1 MKKDNLN
8 EKLIYILNAIFF
20 FIFLFN
26 ILGNKNLVSILFSLT
41 FIFVLILWL
50 KNIISNFNNIDLL
63 AIIIIVFCFISVS
76 INLFASNSGFNLSYF
91 KKVTIFSF
99 TIMYFSTA
107 IKISINCKNIQK
119 LLKIMFIGISVAC
132 IYLYYTR
139 NNEMYIFNGRIS
151 NYLCFNFNNP
161 NETSIFLASL
171 FLLGV
176 DLFFLEK
183 VRFIKILDLILL
195 VFLIYF
201 VNETRSRNALFTLI
215 LFLVLLIYILLKKKH
230 IKFSNFS
237 LLFGSLWPMIFCI
250 FYMLSIKKLKSLLY
264 FLISEGKTVDSR
276 YYVWKYAF
284 NNFKSSPIFGAYNQ
298 ISNGTGTSQMFNT
311 HLDILASYGIIV
323 FILTSYFF
331 YQIVKN
337 VNSRS
342 HDIKSKIFLLSF
354 IAVLILGMCEAALVS
369 GGLSIHILVG
379 DFLIIACNVLTN
391 EQDGVKNENI
401 Q

>member
-1 MKKDNLN
+1 M
-8 EKLIYILNAIFF
+8 
-20 FIFLFN
+20 
-26 ILGNKNLVSILFSLT
+26 
-41 FIFVLILWL
+41 
-50 KNIISNFNNIDLL
+50 
-63 AIIIIVFCFISVS
+63 
-76 INLFASNSGFNLSYF
+76 
-91 KKVTIFSF
+91 
-99 TIMYFSTA
+99 
-107 IKISINCKNIQK
+107 
-119 LLKIMFIGISVAC
+119 
-132 IYLYYTR
+132 
-139 NNEMYIFNGRIS
+139 
-151 NYLCFNFNNP
+151 
-161 NETSIFLASL
+161 
-171 FLLGV
+171 
-176 DLFFLEK
+176 
-183 VRFIKILDLILL
+183 
-195 VFLIYF
+195 
-201 VNETRSRNALFTLI
+201 
-215 LFLVLLIYILLKKKH
+215 
-230 IKFSNFS
+230 
-237 LLFGSLWPMIFCI
+237 
-250 FYMLSIKKLKSLLY
+250 
-264 FLISEGKTVDSR
+264 ISEGKTVDSR

-298 ISNGTGTSQMFNT
+298 ISNGTGTSQMFIT